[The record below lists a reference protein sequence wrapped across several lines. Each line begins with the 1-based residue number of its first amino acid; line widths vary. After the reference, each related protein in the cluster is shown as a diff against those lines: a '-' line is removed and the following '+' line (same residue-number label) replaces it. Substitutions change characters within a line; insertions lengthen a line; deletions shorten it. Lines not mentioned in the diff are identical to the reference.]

1 MNATVLLA
9 LLPLSFGAYPV
20 YIPAGY
26 LAHITPSLPP
36 ICNATGPL
44 VVQGPAQI
52 NYVCYNNTTQTL
64 TVRGSV
70 EVQLQRLAGGASTA
84 AALSV
89 AATGGLAALSYLA
102 TDRREALA
110 AALAPIAGRVKRA
123 AASDDPARREIAS
136 FLNRVGAA
144 TMSQIAKAVGKS
156 WGATQWHLYVL
167 EREGKVKSVRVGPF
181 VYYFTN
187 PRMAASV
194 ILESIDPSALPLEE
208 REKLDLLASMA

>member
-1 MNATVLLA
+1 M
-9 LLPLSFGAYPV
+9 LLPLSFGAYSV
-20 YIPAGY
+20 YIPAGH

-44 VVQGPAQI
+44 IVQGPAQI

-84 AALSV
+84 AALAV

-102 TDRREALA
+102 ADRREALA

-123 AASDDPARREIAS
+123 AASDDPVREEIVG

-144 TMSQIAKAVGKS
+144 TMSQIVKAVGKS
-156 WGATQWHLYVL
+156 WGTTQWHLYVL
-167 EREGKVKSVRVGPF
+167 EREGMIKSVRVGPLA
-181 VYYFTN
+181 YYFTN
-187 PRMAASV
+187 PRMAAGA
-194 ILESIDPSALPLEE
+194 ILKSIDPSTLPLEE
-208 REKLDLLASMA
+208 REKLISLINFA